1 MIGTRREEM
10 TDTKQG
16 TKATTEPTK
25 TERKQRSAF
34 NGTRGKLQVGHLIP
48 GYHLHIFNDSPGRIQ
63 AAIDSGYEFVSP
75 DEVGGTMENVTSRNT
90 DLGDKVRFLVGTDGN
105 DPVYAYVL
113 KIKEE
118 WWKDDQADLQK
129 RNDATDAAIRSGK
142 LTKDGMSSDGFYN
155 AGIKY

>member
-1 MIGTRREEM
+1 M
-10 TDTKQG
+10 
-16 TKATTEPTK
+16 
-25 TERKQRSAF
+25 
-34 NGTRGKLQVGHLIP
+34 
-48 GYHLHIFNDSPGRIQ
+48 HIFNDSPGRIQ